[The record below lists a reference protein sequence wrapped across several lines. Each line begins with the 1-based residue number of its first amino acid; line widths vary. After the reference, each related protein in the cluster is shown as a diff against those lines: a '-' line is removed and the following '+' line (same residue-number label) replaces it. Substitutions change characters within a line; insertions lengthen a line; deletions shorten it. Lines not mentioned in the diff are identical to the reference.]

1 MTSMGVWEII
11 PRPKGEKVISTRWVD
26 VNKKDDRNPKY
37 RSRLVAREL
46 KKKYAGKVSDE
57 AHTPS
62 WEDFYASM
70 PPISALRTLFALAT
84 TNRAPGLDG
93 RMRELP
99 RNRCLVFLDIKKAHF
114 WADARR
120 RILVELP
127 METGVDTEKYVGLL
141 KKSLYGT
148 RDAPANWEATIL
160 RVMTLLGFVQ
170 GRSNSCLYFHPGRQ
184 IQVEVHGDDFTGLGS
199 KDHLEWFATEL
210 GKHWTIEVR
219 GYLGPP
225 GMAGTQQTTDILN
238 RLVTWSAKGIELE
251 ADPRHA
257 EIIMNEMGCA
267 GAKVS
272 SALVTRT

>member
-1 MTSMGVWEII
+1 M
-11 PRPKGEKVISTRWVD
+11 
-26 VNKKDDRNPKY
+26 
-37 RSRLVAREL
+37 
-46 KKKYAGKVSDE
+46 
-57 AHTPS
+57 
-62 WEDFYASM
+62 
-70 PPISALRTLFALAT
+70 
-84 TNRAPGLDG
+84 
-93 RMRELP
+93 LP
-99 RNRCLVFLDIKKAHF
+99 RIG
-114 WADARR
+114 RR
-120 RILVELP
+120 P
-127 METGVDTEKYVGLL
+127 
-141 KKSLYGT
+141 
-148 RDAPANWEATIL
+148 IL

-225 GMAGTQQTTDILN
+225 GMAGTQQTIDILN
-238 RLVTWSAKGIELE
+238 RLVTWGAKGIELE

-272 SALVTRT
+272 SALVKERVEEVDSAEPLDPEEIPRYRSVSMRLAYLAQDRPGLAGTCQGVGKGTEESHYCTLDNAQERSTVPEKQTSSDSSLPVSAFYISIGGLDRCGPCWMFENTEKHHWLLHSTWKIHYENQLQEPGSNCT